1 MSMLEI
7 SKCGKVSPILKSILN
22 TLKRLAAQLGFSG
35 RLIATKLSQDGSEA
49 IRDCRD
55 SEAFANADYNPS
67 EKLAFSNRGRSRQ
80 NEEGNL
86 AVGAALIEKP
96 NSLGAKWGPPVWCNE
111 QGVDCFSQD
120 QSEKLSIQITKI
132 SPGGYFKNLNER
144 GSASHEQHIEQAM
157 WDIMEAVRRK
167 AGQASPQIVLALD
180 ATDTPVYTMSAVLDA
195 LRSKQEAELRGSR
208 WQAIWLVGAEPTLT
222 SRLDGNNRTR

>member
-1 MSMLEI
+1 
-7 SKCGKVSPILKSILN
+7 LN
-22 TLKRLAAQLGFSG
+22 TLKRLVAQLGFSG
-35 RLIATKLSQDGSEA
+35 RLIAKKLSKDGSEA
-49 IRDCRD
+49 IRDHRSRED
-55 SEAFANADYNPS
+55 FADADYNLS

-86 AVGAALIEKP
+86 AVGAALIEKL

-111 QGVDCFSQD
+111 GGVDCFSQG
-120 QSEKLSIQITKI
+120 QPEKLAIQITKI
-132 SPGGYFKNLNER
+132 SPEDYFKNLNER
-144 GSASHEQHIEQAM
+144 GSASDEHDIEQAM
-157 WDIMEAVRRK
+157 WDIMEAIRRK

-195 LRSKQEAELRGSR
+195 LRSKREAELRRSG

-222 SRLDGNNRTR
+222 SRLDRKQSHALTRKHS